1 MKVTIAQINTTN
13 GDIAVRRPC
22 ISSGEHLNSTG
33 LISSLF
39 LIAAFSLLSC
49 PILFGQDA
57 KKTPDRR
64 KSFGQSLKK
73 YEKKPEESADKVT
86 KAETPNDDVIR
97 VETNLVV
104 SDILVVNQKG
114 NALVGLKKEDFV
126 VTENGVPQEM
136 ELFSKGGSADIPKSV
151 VLIIEVGV
159 IPSFTDRSLEAA
171 KTLVD
176 KLNPRDRMAIVTTNT
191 KLVLD
196 FTDDKKLLKSKL
208 EKLKDEY
215 RAGRHEYS
223 SLLAALNELFSPED
237 IRPIVVMQSYGG
249 ELSVLKPMWE
259 SMKQYCQRLLKGER
273 ALWGFCE
280 RDYSFSDVMEAVE
293 KSRATIYTIVPGP
306 QIVGLSKEQQIR
318 RSHLYLNGYMNEIAK
333 GIERSEKQKEELRRK
348 LTETE
353 IQEHTAT
360 QTALIK
366 VTGLSGGYTNFL
378 EKAEDASGIYE
389 SIFKVIENRYVIGYY
404 PKNEARDGKRRSVKI
419 EVRGHPEYIVM
430 GRKTYFAPESK
441 K

>member
-1 MKVTIAQINTTN
+1 MKVIFGQFNTFKT
-13 GDIAVRRPC
+13 GLVGSIFA
-22 ISSGEHLNSTG
+22 IFWITG
-33 LISSLF
+33 LILSSCF
-39 LIAAFSLLSC
+39 LVHAQSNPKEKNRTKDFGKSL
-49 PILFGQDA
+49 DKY
-57 KKTPDRR
+57 KK
-64 KSFGQSLKK
+64 KSV
-73 YEKKPEESADKVT
+73 ESADKV
-86 KAETPNDDVIR
+86 KKSDVSSDDIIR

-136 ELFSKGGSADIPKSV
+136 ELFSKGGSADIPKSI

-176 KLNPRDRMAIVTTNT
+176 KLNSKDRMAIVTTNT

-223 SLLAALNELFSPED
+223 SLLAALNELFRPED
-237 IRPIVVMQSYGG
+237 IRLIVVMQSYGG

-259 SMKQYCQRLLKGER
+259 SMKQYCQRLSKGER
-273 ALWGFCE
+273 GFWGFCE

-306 QIVGLSKEQQIR
+306 QIVGLSKEQQIS

-333 GIERSEKQKEELRRK
+333 DIERSEKQKEELRRK
-348 LTETE
+348 WTETE
-353 IQEHTAT
+353 IQENTAT

-430 GRKTYFAPESK
+430 GRKTYFAPER
-441 K
+441 